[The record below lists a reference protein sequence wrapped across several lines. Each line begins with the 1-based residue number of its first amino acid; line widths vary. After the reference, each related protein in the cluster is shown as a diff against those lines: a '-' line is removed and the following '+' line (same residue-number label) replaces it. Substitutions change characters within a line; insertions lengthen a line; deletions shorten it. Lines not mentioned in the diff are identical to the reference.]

1 MTQLS
6 RERILQFLG
15 AVLLITVRSQYAVR
29 NRTCLRSCKIGTGG
43 SGVSIEII
51 SLWGTG

>member
-15 AVLLITVRSQYAVR
+15 AVLLITVRSQYFGL
-29 NRTCLRSCKIGTGG
+29 NETSSELS
-43 SGVSIEII
+43 
-51 SLWGTG
+51 